1 MKKVFLSFLLLLL
14 SFFGV
19 YGQYTITNIADS
31 GPGSLRQAII
41 DANNDNAGSYI
52 TSMTYGTIYLMS
64 PLPEITEDLYID
76 GLGITLDGQWSI
88 TGPPIIINECLAP
101 NSNYEY
107 FNGFQNFIYPSVLY
121 VTNTNE
127 CGSGSLR
134 RAINNSNQGYG
145 ANIYFSI
152 PGTPPHLISL
162 STALPA
168 IEYGVTI
175 DGSTQPN
182 NGYTGTAPKIE
193 IRGNG
198 SIGGLRF
205 SGANGFEVYGLHITN
220 FTSGIYFGYY
230 DNVCSNF
237 IIGSNTKGNVISG
250 NTFAGIFID
259 HYSGISSGGVI
270 RGNYFGTTVNGDSAN
285 GNDCAFD
292 LGSECIY
299 MVIEDNVVSGN
310 GVAFRGG
317 FDNIDYLTFRGNKVG
332 VDKTGTYAIP
342 NDGIGFFY
350 SNHSVFGGSSA
361 GDRNIISGNNSGFI
375 ISGDYNIFQGNY
387 IGTDVTGSYAIPNN
401 ADNLH
406 GAIHMA
412 GNNILIGGQLLTEG
426 NVVSGNTGSG
436 ITLYSTSGSSI
447 EGNIVGLDATG
458 TYAIGN
464 DRGVSLDFDSE
475 NISIGSL
482 FTSHR
487 NIISGNSSHGL
498 ITLYRCKNISIMNNY
513 IGTNISG
520 TSSIPNGTGINLQ
533 SAKEITI
540 GGINKGNLISG
551 NSTNGIIIYNAD
563 STGSIDIIANKI
575 GTDVS
580 GTGDLGNSTGI
591 NIYSSDSLVCIG
603 GDDINKKNTI
613 AYNNYGVILN
623 ASTKCM
629 IRKNNI
635 FNNDSKGINLRYNTA
650 YEGNNGYPPPLIEFF
665 DYSSVAGTSEPNAI
679 IDIYYNHT
687 GNVTPQGKTYIGS
700 TYSDTI
706 GNWSYTCSFSAPC
719 ITATATDPV
728 FLTTSEFSQTAPI
741 ISEIIPDSIG
751 ICSGDSTIITAS
763 YDYMYSFLWPDSSTS
778 HTLIINSPGLY
789 WVKISDNC
797 GNFKYDTVIVYEKN
811 IYNIYTTGDTTICP
825 GDSVNINGYNA
836 FSYDWNFGLSNNSS
850 LIVAPSNNQDYI
862 LNATDSAG
870 CSFSDTVHVL
880 VNPHYNI
887 YEVYNVCVG
896 DSVYFEGNYYS
907 QDTTVIANY
916 STFLGCDSILQM
928 DLNIKPTYFQTS
940 THTICDNDSLFWE
953 GNYYDTTGM
962 YYLYLLSVYGCDSIL
977 ELDLTVFP
985 NPSNLNLIGLDTVIL
1000 GQTEIYYIL
1009 PDSLYY
1015 LWSVEKGTILQ
1026 QIANNVIQ
1034 VQWDSIG
1041 LGHIYVIAEDQNGCM
1056 SDTTILD
1063 VVIGTNGLEDISN
1076 NNGLLIYPN
1085 PTNNEI
1091 IIETKG
1097 FIEVELYN
1105 NLGQIVIKSN
1115 KNKINLQKFSKGIYF
1130 AKVLTTEGIK
1140 STIVIKE

>member
-1 MKKVFLSFLLLLL
+1 
-14 SFFGV
+14 
-19 YGQYTITNIADS
+19 
-31 GPGSLRQAII
+31 
-41 DANNDNAGSYI
+41 
-52 TSMTYGTIYLMS
+52 
-64 PLPEITEDLYID
+64 
-76 GLGITLDGQWSI
+76 
-88 TGPPIIINECLAP
+88 
-101 NSNYEY
+101 
-107 FNGFQNFIYPSVLY
+107 
-121 VTNTNE
+121 
-127 CGSGSLR
+127 
-134 RAINNSNQGYG
+134 
-145 ANIYFSI
+145 
-152 PGTPPHLISL
+152 
-162 STALPA
+162 
-168 IEYGVTI
+168 
-175 DGSTQPN
+175 
-182 NGYTGTAPKIE
+182 
-193 IRGNG
+193 
-198 SIGGLRF
+198 
-205 SGANGFEVYGLHITN
+205 
-220 FTSGIYFGYY
+220 
-230 DNVCSNF
+230 
-237 IIGSNTKGNVISG
+237 
-250 NTFAGIFID
+250 
-259 HYSGISSGGVI
+259 
-270 RGNYFGTTVNGDSAN
+270 
-285 GNDCAFD
+285 
-292 LGSECIY
+292 
-299 MVIEDNVVSGN
+299 
-310 GVAFRGG
+310 
-317 FDNIDYLTFRGNKVG
+317 
-332 VDKTGTYAIP
+332 
-342 NDGIGFFY
+342 
-350 SNHSVFGGSSA
+350 
-361 GDRNIISGNNSGFI
+361 
-375 ISGDYNIFQGNY
+375 
-387 IGTDVTGSYAIPNN
+387 
-401 ADNLH
+401 
-406 GAIHMA
+406 
-412 GNNILIGGQLLTEG
+412 
-426 NVVSGNTGSG
+426 
-436 ITLYSTSGSSI
+436 
-447 EGNIVGLDATG
+447 
-458 TYAIGN
+458 
-464 DRGVSLDFDSE
+464 
-475 NISIGSL
+475 
-482 FTSHR
+482 
-487 NIISGNSSHGL
+487 
-498 ITLYRCKNISIMNNY
+498 
-513 IGTNISG
+513 
-520 TSSIPNGTGINLQ
+520 
-533 SAKEITI
+533 
-540 GGINKGNLISG
+540 
-551 NSTNGIIIYNAD
+551 
-563 STGSIDIIANKI
+563 
-575 GTDVS
+575 
-580 GTGDLGNSTGI
+580 
-591 NIYSSDSLVCIG
+591 
-603 GDDINKKNTI
+603 
-613 AYNNYGVILN
+613 
-623 ASTKCM
+623 
-629 IRKNNI
+629 
-635 FNNDSKGINLRYNTA
+635 
-650 YEGNNGYPPPLIEFF
+650 
-665 DYSSVAGTSEPNAI
+665 
-679 IDIYYNHT
+679 
-687 GNVTPQGKTYIGS
+687 
-700 TYSDTI
+700 
-706 GNWSYTCSFSAPC
+706 
-719 ITATATDPV
+719 V